1 MPGPGWAK
9 LAHAAHNPD
18 FRDRAA
24 RASGSLALPMLV
36 GVLAGDPR
44 AGMVAATGG
53 FAGLLAGVVPYRRRA
68 QLLASLTI
76 AFPPAIALGTLA
88 APSAIAASVVPG
100 VVAAVAAFVFR
111 TFALPPPR
119 EYPLVLACLMA
130 TGLPA
135 DPGAAPVRAL
145 EAFGGAAA
153 AFAIGMVGCRRHP
166 RRPEHRVLAACA
178 SAIADLLDALP
189 DATDAHGRAAV
200 MATREARTTLAAA
213 GPGADPLRPELSA
226 LEAACSA
233 ALFMAADG
241 DAPAIGQ
248 AARLRAAVDGEHE
261 EAPVSGTSD
270 MADEPAAQRLE
281 RALER
286 LETAARASQRM
297 PSGGARRDTAPA
309 ARGVQPETGGAGI
322 RARLSAA
329 ADRDALVIPTATRMG
344 IAVAAG
350 AGLGHA
356 IGLSRPYWAGL
367 TAAAVL
373 QGATGPL
380 QHRRA
385 LDRAVGTVV
394 GVVLAQPLV
403 ELHPP
408 LGLDIAAVALCMFV
422 AQTLVRTS
430 YAVATVFLTQL
441 PLFMMDLAGAD
452 PGRAITGARLVD
464 TLIGCALGV
473 AITQVVWPHAA
484 TARLPA
490 AAQRV
495 LDATVACLRTL
506 RDPAASRAAVAEA
519 RAHALAEVV
528 RLESILDMALGEGL
542 AAGPESEDMASV
554 AGEAERLGRM
564 VIGIP
569 YGEADQQAG
578 ELDEQL
584 DRLRAA
590 IERRRTPR
598 HAERPSAMF
607 FARSPLRPI
616 ARSAMSTLHRDADA
630 RLRAPPWYEREPVA
644 FLAETVRGVGQVDL
658 QAKLIT
664 GAVITIALFS
674 AGWKPG
680 VFGLLGAAVS
690 TATAVALGVDR
701 SRVVNGLEGYCGALI
716 GIAAVTFLGLHLSS
730 WIVAISGAMACT
742 IITAAMGTMLGSW
755 RLSPLTG
762 PFCVVGSAIAIGG
775 PGFERI
781 WHGGASAAL
790 PSATAGSTALSF
802 GNFVESLFTN
812 VSEIFLLDKWWAGL
826 IMLVGL
832 GLASRK
838 VMVAAFAGSLIG
850 TLTAWVVGAPAD
862 LITEGIYG
870 YNAVL
875 VMIALGATF
884 LAPTAINMVYAVVAA
899 VFSTLMTATLAEF
912 FAPFGG
918 HTLTWPFNLTTWAF
932 LAAVPVLHAITTPK
946 EEHAHEPRAS

>member
-1 MPGPGWAK
+1 VSGSLWPK
-9 LAHAAHNPD
+9 LAAAARNPD

-24 RASGSLALPMLV
+24 RASASLALPMLA

-68 QLLASLTI
+68 HLLASLAI
-76 AFPPAIALGTLA
+76 AFPLAIGLGTLA
-88 APSAIAASVVPG
+88 APSAAAASLVPG
-100 VVAAVAAFVFR
+100 AVAAVAAFVFR
-111 TFALPPPR
+111 AFALPPPR
-119 EYPLVLACLMA
+119 EYPLVLACLLA

-135 DPGAAPVRAL
+135 DASAAPERAL
-145 EAFGGAAA
+145 EAFGGAATA
-153 AFAIGMVGCRRHP
+153 LVIGMAGCRRHP
-166 RRPEHRVLAACA
+166 RRPEHRALAACA

-200 MATREARTTLAAA
+200 TATREARTTLLAA
-213 GPGADPLRPELSA
+213 GPGADPLRPTLSA
-226 LEAACSA
+226 LEAACST
-233 ALFMAADG
+233 ALFMAAEG
-241 DAPAIGQ
+241 DAPAPGQ
-248 AARLRAAVDGEHE
+248 AARLRAAVGDGSDGDP
-261 EAPVSGTSD
+261 APAPATRHAA
-270 MADEPAAQRLE
+270 ADPAAQRLE

-286 LETAARASQRM
+286 LEAVARTAPTPPPTARDKQGRARAAGG
-297 PSGGARRDTAPA
+297 PS
-309 ARGVQPETGGAGI
+309 I

-329 ADRDALVIPTATRMG
+329 ADRDSIVIPTAARIG
-344 IAVAAG
+344 VAVAVG
-350 AGLGHA
+350 VGLGHA

-373 QGATGPL
+373 QGATGLL
-380 QHRRA
+380 QRRRA
-385 LDRAVGTVV
+385 IDRALGTVV
-394 GVVLAQPLV
+394 GVVIAQPLV
-403 ELHPP
+403 ELHPV
-408 LGLDIAAVALCMFV
+408 LGLDVAAVAFCMFF
-422 AQTLVRTS
+422 AQLMIRTS
-430 YAVATVFLTQL
+430 YAVAVIFLTQL
-441 PLFMMDLAGAD
+441 PLFMMELGGAD

-473 AITQVVWPHAA
+473 AITQVLWPRAA

-506 RDPAASRAAVAEA
+506 RDPAASRAAVADA
-519 RAHALAEVV
+519 RAQALAEVV

-542 AAGPESEDMASV
+542 AAGPESPDMASV
-554 AGEAERLGRM
+554 AGEAERLGRL

-569 YGEADQQAG
+569 YGETGQQADG
-578 ELDEQL
+578 IDEQL
-584 DRLRAA
+584 DRLRAT
-590 IERRRTPR
+590 IERR
-598 HAERPSAMF
+598 SAMF

-616 ARSAMSTLHRDADA
+616 GNSAMSTLHRDANA
-630 RLRAPPWYEREPVA
+630 RLRSPPWYEREPVR
-644 FLAETVRGVGQVDL
+644 FLTETVRGVGQVDL
-658 QAKLIT
+658 QDKLIT

-690 TATAVALGVDR
+690 TATAIVLGVDR
-701 SRVVNGLEGYCGALI
+701 SRIVNGLEGYCGALI

-730 WIVAISGAMACT
+730 WLVAISGAMACT

-755 RLSPLTG
+755 KLSPLTG
-762 PFCVVGSAIAIGG
+762 PFCVVGTAIAIGG

-790 PSATAGSTALSF
+790 PSATTGSTALSF

-838 VMVAAFAGSLIG
+838 VLLAACVGSIVG
-850 TLTAWVVGAPAD
+850 TLTAWAVGAPAD

-884 LAPTAINMVYAVVAA
+884 LAPTAINMAFAVVAA
-899 VFSTLMTATLAEF
+899 IFSTLMTATLAEL

-932 LAAVPVLHAITTPK
+932 LAAVPVFTAITTPK
-946 EEHAHEPRAS
+946 EQASHEPRTS